1 MKRSKHVARAALAVI
16 AVVGP
21 IVIVAAPMA
30 VSNAAAGVVY
40 YVAPNGSDSAAGTQT
55 APWASIARAQTA
67 AQPGDTV
74 YLRGGTYAY
83 TRANSS
89 CSSQT
94 ARVDAVTLNKSGSSG
109 SPIRYWAYP
118 GEKPVFD
125 FSRMTDNC
133 RIKGFGVT
141 GSNIHLKGLEVR
153 GVPQNNSLNAESW
166 GLWISGSNNI
176 FEQIDTH
183 HHMGTGLFIN
193 GGGGNLVLNSDSHDN
208 YDLRSSDGPGENAD
222 GFGSH
227 YTPAGRPANVFR
239 GCRAWWNADDGY
251 DLISTYSPV
260 TIENSWAWRNGYVP
274 GTTTPSGNGAGF
286 KVGGFGA
293 EYDAGAVKH
302 TVRFSVAFLNKAAGF
317 YSNHHPVA
325 NDYFN
330 NTSYGNYPDFNMRG
344 IDSSGAAVGRGNL
357 RNNIAY
363 TGTLT
368 SYMTGTT
375 ASHNSWNLG
384 ITLSDSQF
392 QSVSTSGWDAPRQA
406 DGSLPVLPHLRLASN
421 SALIDK
427 GTDVGLPYT
436 GPAPDL
442 GAFEQ
447 SGGTP
452 PVGQRYEAETAPA
465 VCQGTIDA
473 NYAGFSGNGFCNGT
487 NAVGAYA
494 QFTVNASAPGTA
506 TLGIRFANGAG
517 GGAARPAN
525 LVVNGSTI
533 ATVSFESTGAWT
545 TWATKTATVP
555 LNAGSN
561 TIQLDP
567 TTATGLPNVD
577 YLDVGTA

>member
-1 MKRSKHVARAALAVI
+1 MTPATITLLIAALTVN
-16 AVVGP
+16 P
-21 IVIVAAPMA
+21 IPVVAASTT
-30 VSNAAAGVVY
+30 VAAAAQTY
-40 YVAPNGSDSAAGTQT
+40 YVAPNGNDSAAGTQA

-74 YLRGGTYAY
+74 YFRGGTYAY

-89 CSSQT
+89 CTSQT
-94 ARVDAVTLNKSGSSG
+94 ARVDAITLSKNGSSG
-109 SPIRYWAYP
+109 NPIRYWTFP
-118 GEKPVFD
+118 GERPVFD

-133 RIKGFGVT
+133 RIKGFSVT
-141 GSNIHLKGLEVR
+141 GSYLHLKGLEVT
-153 GVPQNNSLNAESW
+153 GVPQNNTANAESW
-166 GLWISGSNNI
+166 GLWISGSNNV
-176 FEQIDTH
+176 FEQINTH

-260 TIENSWAWRNGYVP
+260 TIESSWSWRNGYMP

-330 NTSYGNYPDFNMRG
+330 NTGYGNHPNFDMRG
-344 IDSSGAAVGRGNL
+344 IDSNGASVGRGTL
-357 RNNIAY
+357 RNNVAY
-363 TGTLT
+363 NGTAT
-368 SYMTGTT
+368 ANMTGTN

-384 ITLSDSQF
+384 VALSDSQF
-392 QSVSTSGWDAPRQA
+392 QSVSTSGWDAPRQS
-406 DGSLPVLPHLRLASN
+406 DGSLPVLPHLRLATN
-421 SALIDK
+421 STLIDK
-427 GTDVGLPYT
+427 GTNIGLPYS
-436 GPAPDL
+436 GSAPDL
-442 GAFEQ
+442 GAFER
-447 SGGTP
+447 SDGP
-452 PVGQRYEAETAPA
+452 SPSGQRYEAETAPA
-465 VCQGTIDA
+465 ICQGTIDS
-473 NYAGFSGNGFCNGT
+473 NQAGFSGTGFCNG
-487 NAVGAYA
+487 NGALGAYA
-494 QFTVNASAPGTA
+494 QFTVNVPTA
-506 TLGIRFANGAG
+506 GPTTLGIRFANGASS
-517 GGAARPAN
+517 GAARPAN
-525 LVVNGSTI
+525 LIVNGI
-533 ATVSFESTGAWT
+533 TVTTTPFQTTGAWT
-545 TWATKTATVP
+545 TWATTTVTVP
-555 LNAGSN
+555 LNSGNN
-561 TIQLDP
+561 TIRLDP

-577 YLDVGTA
+577 YIDIDR

>member
-1 MKRSKHVARAALAVI
+1 MRRASALIAALTIGPFAVI
-16 AVVGP
+16 AVS
-21 IVIVAAPMA
+21 AT
-30 VSNAAAGVVY
+30 VSTAAAGQTY
-40 YVAPNGSDSAAGTQT
+40 YVAPNGSDSAAGSQA
-55 APWASIARAQTA
+55 APWASIARAQA
-67 AQPGDTV
+67 VAQAGDTV
-74 YLRGGTYAY
+74 YFRGGTYAY
-83 TRANSS
+83 TRANSG
-89 CSSQT
+89 CASQT
-94 ARVDAVTLNKSGSSG
+94 ARVDAITLNKSGSSG
-109 SPIRYWAYP
+109 NLINYWAHP
-118 GEKPVFD
+118 GERPVFD

-133 RIKGFGVT
+133 RIKGFSVT
-141 GSNIHLKGLEVR
+141 GNYIHLKGLEVT
-153 GVPQNNSLNAESW
+153 GVPQNNTQNAESW

-176 FEQIDTH
+176 FEQLNVH

-193 GGGGNLVLNSDSHDN
+193 GGGGNLVLNTDSHDN

-260 TIENSWAWRNGYVP
+260 TIENSWSWRNGYVP

-293 EYDAGAVKH
+293 EYDSGAVKH

-330 NTSYGNYPDFNMRG
+330 NTSYGNHPNFDMRG
-344 IDSSGAAVGRGNL
+344 INSSGASVGRGNL

-368 SYMTGTT
+368 SNMSGTSS
-375 ASHNSWNLG
+375 ANNSWDLG
-384 ITLSDSQF
+384 ITLSDAQF

-406 DGSLPVLPHLRLASN
+406 DGSLPVLPHLRLAAN
-421 SALIDK
+421 STLIDK
-427 GTDVGLPYT
+427 GTNVGLPYT
-436 GPAPDL
+436 GAAPDL
-442 GAFEQ
+442 GAFE
-447 SGGTP
+447 SGDP
-452 PVGQRYEAETAPA
+452 PPPSGQRYEAETPPA

-473 NYAGFSGNGFCNGT
+473 NQAGYSGSGFCNGT

-494 QFTVNASAPGTA
+494 QFTVNAAAVGTA
-506 TLGIRFANGAG
+506 TLAIRFANGAS

-525 LVVNGSTI
+525 VIVNGTTVG
-533 ATVSFESTGAWT
+533 TVSFETTGAWT
-545 TWATKTATVP
+545 TWVTKTATVS
-555 LNAGSN
+555 LNAGNN
-561 TIQLDP
+561 TVRLEP
-567 TTATGLPNVD
+567 TTSAGLPNLD
-577 YLDVGTA
+577 YLDTNG